1 MTKWTR
7 ISVMITLW
15 TMTILAIYMIILV
28 DSLKT
33 TSHDIGDHVNFT
45 LSQMDTA
52 LSNVQ
57 AIELNTTRTEAELSG
72 LLNTTRHIAMQE
84 RQSQAEQL
92 RAMQTLMVKGYMVL
106 DDLDQTV
113 KQVGA
118 VAPVMAESIQDV
130 SRDVQLTLRSSQKL
144 LEATTD
150 DLSSP
155 AIKLSMERVQDAAQH
170 TAETTQNLADATK
183 DIKDYV
189 HRETAPVRGTW
200 NFIKE
205 MIGLTWSIRGA
216 GGF

>member
-15 TMTILAIYMIILV
+15 AMTILAIYMIMLV

>member
-15 TMTILAIYMIILV
+15 AMTILAIYMIILV

-118 VAPVMAESIQDV
+118 VAPVVSESIQDV

>member
-1 MTKWTR
+1 
-7 ISVMITLW
+7 
-15 TMTILAIYMIILV
+15 MTILAIYMIILV

-33 TSHDIGDHVNFT
+33 TFHDIGDHVNFT

-118 VAPVMAESIQDV
+118 VAPVVSESIQDV
-130 SRDVQLTLRSSQKL
+130 SQDVQLTLRSSQKL

>member
-118 VAPVMAESIQDV
+118 VAPVVSESIQDV